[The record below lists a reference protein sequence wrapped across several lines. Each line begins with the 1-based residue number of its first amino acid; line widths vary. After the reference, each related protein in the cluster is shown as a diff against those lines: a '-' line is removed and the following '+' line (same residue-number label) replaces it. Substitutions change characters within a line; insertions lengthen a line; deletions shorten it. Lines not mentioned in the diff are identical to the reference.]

1 MKVYEATLRPGER
14 NKNDL
19 GKQIYIPGYNIP
31 FLIQPASAGEGA
43 VGNIF
48 APNQSINGVQV
59 GRGSNFRLQ
68 NLLAKAHPIIYYYT
82 AIDPVEVT
90 LKANKVV
97 KGEHTLAQSEFTFN
111 IVAGPN
117 SPAIPETSQSKQ
129 MQQMVQLHL
138 IRFHLQNQVLTLI
151 QLQKI
156 KLTLT
161 QILMLNH

>member
-1 MKVYEATLRPGER
+1 MWIFETNNGGVKRIKEIIGEDGTTRIEIWTLSVDHMSESAKNTGIDTTNYVKVYEATLRPGER

-31 FLIQPASAGEGA
+31 FLIQPASLGEGL

-82 AIDPVEVT
+82 KNRPC
-90 LKANKVV
+90 
-97 KGEHTLAQSEFTFN
+97 
-111 IVAGPN
+111 
-117 SPAIPETSQSKQ
+117 
-129 MQQMVQLHL
+129 
-138 IRFHLQNQVLTLI
+138 
-151 QLQKI
+151 
-156 KLTLT
+156 
-161 QILMLNH
+161 

>member
-90 LKANKVV
+90 LKA
-97 KGEHTLAQSEFTFN
+97 
-111 IVAGPN
+111 
-117 SPAIPETSQSKQ
+117 
-129 MQQMVQLHL
+129 
-138 IRFHLQNQVLTLI
+138 
-151 QLQKI
+151 
-156 KLTLT
+156 
-161 QILMLNH
+161 

>member
-1 MKVYEATLRPGER
+1 M
-14 NKNDL
+14 
-19 GKQIYIPGYNIP
+19 
-31 FLIQPASAGEGA
+31 
-43 VGNIF
+43 
-48 APNQSINGVQV
+48 PNQSINGVQV

-82 AIDPVEVT
+82 IDPVEVT

-97 KGEHTLAQSEFTFN
+97 KGEHTLAQGEFTFN

-117 SPAIPETSQSKQ
+117 SPLFQRLRNQNKCE
-129 MQQMVQLHL
+129 MVQLHL

-161 QILMLNH
+161 QILMSNH

>member
-31 FLIQPASAGEGA
+31 FLIQPLVAKG

-68 NLLAKAHPIIYYYT
+68 NLLAKAHPIIYY
-82 AIDPVEVT
+82 
-90 LKANKVV
+90 
-97 KGEHTLAQSEFTFN
+97 
-111 IVAGPN
+111 
-117 SPAIPETSQSKQ
+117 
-129 MQQMVQLHL
+129 
-138 IRFHLQNQVLTLI
+138 
-151 QLQKI
+151 
-156 KLTLT
+156 
-161 QILMLNH
+161 

>member
-31 FLIQPASAGEGA
+31 FLIQPLVEG

-68 NLLAKAHPIIYYYT
+68 NLLAKAHPIIYYYNR
-82 AIDPVEVT
+82 PC
-90 LKANKVV
+90 
-97 KGEHTLAQSEFTFN
+97 
-111 IVAGPN
+111 
-117 SPAIPETSQSKQ
+117 
-129 MQQMVQLHL
+129 
-138 IRFHLQNQVLTLI
+138 
-151 QLQKI
+151 
-156 KLTLT
+156 
-161 QILMLNH
+161 